1 MIIKRATEK
10 DIPGI
15 NHLLNQVLMVHHN
28 GRPDLFKANA
38 KKYKD
43 DELKVILVDDNR
55 PVFVA
60 KDEDDRVLGYAF
72 CVMQQYLNHNIMTDI
87 KTLYIDD
94 LCVDESVRHQH
105 IGTRLYEHVLDFA
118 KCNGCYRVTLNVWS
132 FNDKAIS
139 FYNKC
144 GMEPL
149 KVTMEKVL

>member
-1 MIIKRATEK
+1 MINIRRAEEIDIPRVKDLLLQVLNVHYEGRK
-10 DIPGI
+10 DI
-15 NHLLNQVLMVHHN
+15 
-28 GRPDLFKANA
+28 FK
-38 KKYKD
+38 KGTTKYTDAELIDIFKD
-43 DELKVILVDDNR
+43 DSR

-60 KDEDDRVLGYAF
+60 VNDNMHD
-72 CVMQQYLNHNIMTDI
+72 M